1 MYDFF
6 IDKILDARANKTRI
20 DDSVCSSF
28 FDISLDDAYMVQ
40 KKISIKMRN
49 EIFGWKLGGTNSV
62 SRDATGVN
70 EVFWGPLYD
79 RNVFNTSAGL
89 KDPLLLGAEVEIALR
104 LSENFNEIDLSD
116 LNENNCG
123 VLFSQVALAIELP
136 CSVVIS
142 GGAAVIA
149 DLCASGYAVLSK
161 PIEYKEYASSD
172 LSFDVYLNDKL
183 LSTGG
188 ENYLCGSVE
197 ALTFEFLKSSSVKG
211 FPVTSGQW
219 ILTGGLSPLIKMND
233 GDLLL
238 VKSNLFDSICF
249 EIE

>member
-1 MYDFF
+1 MYGLF
-6 IDKILDARANKTRI
+6 IDKILDARANKTRV

-28 FDISLDDAYMVQ
+28 FDVSLDDAYILQ
-40 KKISIKMRN
+40 KNISKKIEK
-49 EIFGWKLGGTNSV
+49 EIFGWKLGGTNRA

-70 EVFWGPLYD
+70 EVFWGPLFD
-79 RNVFNTSAGL
+79 KNVFNTSANL
-89 KDPLLLGAEVEIALR
+89 NDPILLGAEIEVALR

-161 PIEYKEYASSD
+161 PIEYNENVSSD
-172 LSFDVYLNDKL
+172 LSFEVYLNDKL
-183 LSTGG
+183 LSTGDV
-188 ENYLCGSVE
+188 NYLCGSIE
-197 ALTFEFLKSSSVKG
+197 ALTFEFLKSASVKG
-211 FPVTSGQW
+211 FPITSGQW

-233 GDLLL
+233 GDQIS
-238 VKSNLFDSICF
+238 VESSLFSKISF
-249 EIE
+249 LIN